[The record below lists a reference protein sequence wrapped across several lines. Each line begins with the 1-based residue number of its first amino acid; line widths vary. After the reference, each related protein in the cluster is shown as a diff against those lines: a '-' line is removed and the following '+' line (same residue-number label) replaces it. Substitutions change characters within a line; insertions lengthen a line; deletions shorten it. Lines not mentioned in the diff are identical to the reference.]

1 MMVTQFSIFLP
12 NEPGILA
19 VITELLGKNDINIR
33 ALTVGDAA
41 DYGVLRIIVDDP
53 DKCLTVL
60 QDANYM
66 VSKTEVLAV
75 EVEDKP
81 GGLHKIA
88 KLLGDNAINI
98 DYIYST
104 LAAGA
109 AVILL
114 RVNKPDKA
122 LKLLKAASVKVLGTE
137 LYNI

>member
-1 MMVTQFSIFLP
+1 MVIQFSIFLP

-19 VITELLGKNDINIR
+19 LITELLGKNDINIR

-41 DYGVLRIIVDDP
+41 DYGVLRIIVDNP

-66 VSKTEVLAV
+66 VSKTEVIAV

-88 KLLGDNAINI
+88 KLLGDNGVNI

-104 LAAGA
+104 LTAGA

-122 LKLLKAASVKVLGTE
+122 LKLLQDASVKVLE
-137 LYNI
+137 NEIYNI